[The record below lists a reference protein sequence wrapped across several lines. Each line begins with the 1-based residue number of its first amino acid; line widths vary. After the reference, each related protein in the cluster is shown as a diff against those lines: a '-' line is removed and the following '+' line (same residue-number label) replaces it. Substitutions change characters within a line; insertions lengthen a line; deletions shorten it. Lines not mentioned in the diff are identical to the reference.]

1 MAATC
6 RVPPSNLA
14 SQSLTG
20 LALAVARRRM
30 RVTLAPLGHD
40 QAEAMITDESSFE
53 YYDAI
58 LTRLMPVGGPRL
70 GSTEVRL
77 AGSFNP
83 NPNPDPN
90 PNPTP
95 TPNPNPEQVFLV
107 GSFNPNPNPNPNS
120 SSHPHPHPTPTPT
133 PTPNP
138 TPTPE
143 QIFLVGS
150 GFGSCVGSEFCY
162 APVKALRLADQ
173 RTTVWDRPLCIFR
186 RAPPLG
192 GGGFDPSAQVI
203 GTSVAAVETAN
214 LVVCTTPSGP
224 GAFAFKQTG
233 NPTTFELTV
242 DIALNGLVSESPLTL
257 TLTLTPTLTPTPTP
271 TLTR

>member
-95 TPNPNPEQVFLV
+95 
-107 GSFNPNPNPNPNS
+107 SPNPNPNPD
-120 SSHPHPHPTPTPT
+120 
-133 PTPNP
+133 PNP
-138 TPTPE
+138 NQGWQERTDAALTH
-143 QIFLVGS
+143 LLRS
-150 GFGSCVGSEFCY
+150 GLSKTGREGGAATQVRRR
-162 APVKALRLADQ
+162 LRL
-173 RTTVWDRPLCIFR
+173 RLRLR
-186 RAPPLG
+186 RRLR
-192 GGGFDPSAQVI
+192 VR
-203 GTSVAAVETAN
+203 VE
-214 LVVCTTPSGP
+214 VRFS
-224 GAFAFKQTG
+224 
-233 NPTTFELTV
+233 
-242 DIALNGLVSESPLTL
+242 
-257 TLTLTPTLTPTPTP
+257 
-271 TLTR
+271 